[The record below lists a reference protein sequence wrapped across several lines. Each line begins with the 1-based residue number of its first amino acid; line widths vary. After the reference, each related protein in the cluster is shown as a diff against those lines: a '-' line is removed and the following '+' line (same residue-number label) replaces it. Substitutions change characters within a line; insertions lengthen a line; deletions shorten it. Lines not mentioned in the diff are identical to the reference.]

1 MSRRRIDADPTARY
15 DQEPRSS
22 APLGIRR
29 SSLARAVRRSMKPLT
44 MADGAASRTKKVS
57 ELVSDLRTHVFEMR
71 QKVRDATPYRHHA
84 VVTT

>member
-1 MSRRRIDADPTARY
+1 
-15 DQEPRSS
+15 
-22 APLGIRR
+22 
-29 SSLARAVRRSMKPLT
+29 MKPLT